1 MGLRRAADKDN
12 NNQNQITM
20 ELNEYQE
27 KAMKTC
33 MPSCD
38 NISYMLMNLMSE
50 VGELAGKIAKD
61 IRKGDIVI
69 KDNVLC
75 VLQDENGEWLDRLQ
89 EYKKEL
95 GDIFWQAV
103 GVATSF
109 GWTAEDVAQGN
120 LVKLADRKERGV
132 IEGEGDNR

>member
-1 MGLRRAADKDN
+1 
-12 NNQNQITM
+12 M
-20 ELNEYQE
+20 ELNEYQ
-27 KAMKTC
+27 KRAMATC

-38 NISYMLMNLMSE
+38 NISYMLMNLMGE

-69 KDNVLC
+69 NGNDICFVNDNV
-75 VLQDENGEWLDRLQ
+75 DWLSRIE
-89 EYKKEL
+89 EYKAEL

-103 GVATSF
+103 GVCTAF

-120 LVKLADRKERGV
+120 LVKLADRRERGV

>member
-20 ELNEYQE
+20 ELNEYQ
-27 KAMKTC
+27 KRAMATC

-61 IRKGDIVI
+61 IRRGDIVI
-69 KDNVLC
+69 NENDICFANDNV
-75 VLQDENGEWLDRLQ
+75 DWLSRIQ
-89 EYKKEL
+89 EYKAGL
-95 GDIFWQAV
+95 GDILWQTV
-103 GVATSF
+103 GVCTAM
-109 GWTAEDVAQGN
+109 GWGLEDVAQGN
-120 LVKLADRKERGV
+120 LVKLADRRERGV
-132 IEGEGDNR
+132 IDGEGDNR

>member
-1 MGLRRAADKDN
+1 
-12 NNQNQITM
+12 M

-27 KAMKTC
+27 RAMATC
-33 MPSCD
+33 MPSCR
-38 NISYMLMNLMSE
+38 NYSYMYGNLASE

-69 KDNVLC
+69 NENDICFANDNV
-75 VLQDENGEWLDRLQ
+75 DWLSRIE
-89 EYKKEL
+89 EYKAEL
-95 GDIFWQAV
+95 GDIFWQAI
-103 GVATSF
+103 GVCTAF

-132 IEGEGDNR
+132 IDGDGDNR